1 MKICFLDSSTIPYTS
16 SDLESKNIRGAEN
29 VIIHLSR
36 ELSKLD
42 NDVDVY
48 NNCSENS
55 IIENVKWSNL
65 DKINKNIT
73 YDVAFTN
80 NDIKLFDKVIAK
92 KYVAFSHSIQS
103 IEKFI
108 RKGQLISYLKYKPK
122 IILLG
127 KYHDKNRNFLLKMF
141 GKINLQWAV
150 DQLFLETTLDESI
163 IENRAIFTS
172 RSDRNLDILINIWKN
187 NIFPKNKSI
196 SLYSTPSDL
205 IDNNYNIFSRKFD
218 NKKSMVR
225 DLLKSK
231 VLLVP
236 GHKGEIYCIAA
247 EEARE
252 LCIPIV
258 TLGIGSLNERVKHG
272 ITGFVAKNYDE
283 FAYYT
288 LKIFDDEILW
298 KSLRNN
304 LIKMRGTKKWSTVAI
319 NLLKEIQ

>member
-1 MKICFLDSSTIPYTS
+1 MKICFLDSSPIPYTS
-16 SDLESKNIRGAEN
+16 SDLESKDIRGAEN

-48 NNCSENS
+48 NNCSKKS

-65 DKINKNIT
+65 DNVNKNTT
-73 YDVAFTN
+73 YDIAFTN

-127 KYHDKNRNFLLKMF
+127 KYHEKNRNFLLKMF
-141 GKINLQWAV
+141 GTINLQWAV
-150 DQLFLETTLDESI
+150 DPLFLETSLDEST

-172 RSDRNLDILINIWKN
+172 RRDRNLDILINIWKY

-196 SLYSTPSDL
+196 SLYATPTEL
-205 IDNNYNIFSRKFD
+205 IDNSYNIFSREFD

-258 TLGIGSLNERVKHG
+258 TLGIGSLSERVKHG
-272 ITGFVAKNYDE
+272 ITGFIAKNYEE

-288 LKIFDDEILW
+288 LNIFNDEVLW

-304 LIKMRGTKKWSTVAI
+304 LIKMRGTKKWHSVAI
-319 NLLKEIQ
+319 NLLNQIH